1 MTYFSRFPYMA
12 YDITNSGNYKL
23 LPDILRRV
31 KARTAVKE
39 GRYLFDSYDV
49 KNGEKPEDIAFK
61 FYGDA
66 ELHWIVLMTNDI
78 TDRYYQWPMSQAQFA
93 EFLTDKYG
101 AGSEDGVHHYELVK
115 SSGKTTSSGPSD
127 YSHRVEVNSD
137 EDNAITVTNREYE
150 ERLQDKYRQIK
161 LLDRRYITDFV
172 DEFNNLIS
180 E

>member
-1 MTYFSRFPYMA
+1 MYA
-12 YDITNSGNYKL
+12 LALNVVL
-23 LPDILRRV
+23 
-31 KARTAVKE
+31 AAVIAP
-39 GRYLFDSYDV
+39 RY
-49 KNGEKPEDIAFK
+49 
-61 FYGDA
+61 YGDYPLSVEVCTVVA
-66 ELHWIVLMTNDI
+66 AIVPFIVLVHYATNNKLAQLQQLDSWYAILPAAVHVIVLMTNDI